1 MVHAVFLQLTP
12 TTGLLLDFSAGKLF
26 HDDDSKYPGTIAPM
40 VTPSGSTWKRWEPH
54 AHTPET
60 ALNDQFTSVSW
71 DDYISTLEGLKPS
84 LVGIGVT
91 DYFTT
96 EGYRKVREYQT
107 GRGHLSNVLLFAN
120 VEMRLAIGTAD
131 NQAVNIHLLVSPED
145 PEHLQKIND
154 KLARLTYRFGV
165 EDYECTPDGLR
176 RLGRAWHAH
185 STGRRLDQ
193 VRAEV
198 NEIGAL
204 RIGANQFK
212 IDFTSLCGWRD
223 QDPWLKANTLLAVPN
238 GNDGVGG
245 LPRGDGTFA
254 ATREA
259 LRRSAHVILSSNAKD
274 KKYWLGQAIDSPDE
288 LIRKYGSIK
297 PCLNGSDAHDLG
309 RLTQP
314 GDRLCWVKAEATW
327 RGFLQVLVEPEGRLF
342 IGPTPPD
349 PPRTSWIKRIE
360 VTGDPWC
367 PAAPLNLNSGLV
379 AVIGSRGSGKTA
391 LADLIAYGAEAYER
405 GPASFLGKARN
416 FVRNTA
422 VSLTWGDDTTTSG
435 RVDAR
440 VLGTVQDDLAEHPTE
455 QGGVLYL
462 SQHFVDSLCD
472 PDRQK
477 DRLRAEVERIV
488 FQRLGPDE
496 KLGAASFR
504 ELLERETTSLHD
516 AKRSLETEVR
526 YRSELIAQEYEGEK
540 HLPEMRRKLALLD
553 AEEKRIDANI
563 KRIAPPAAK
572 ANQEALTKIQ
582 VGVTKR
588 EEELKN
594 LAVRIKAIKDLQLE
608 LRTMAEDVRRRSSS
622 LLMRVRVAYPEL
634 TTQQALAFTLS
645 FDGDHASVLSE
656 ALTKLEKEASDLRGP
671 SEAPYPPGCYMDL
684 KAKLSEAQKA
694 LRDAGVIE
702 KQLGEL
708 IEARAKKEQ
717 EHKALAEQI
726 EHTAKARDRIKEH
739 QIERLAAYKG
749 CISMLADEEAV
760 LQRLYKPLEQE
771 LGELNMSERR
781 LTLVV
786 RRRADVAAWVRMGTA
801 LFDMRKRH
809 VVTEPG
815 KLEELASEHL
825 VPAWEGAADSGEAVR
840 TVLSEL
846 GDIPTLRQCF
856 VADTTLEQMAT
867 WLFSTDHVRVDYG
880 ITYDGVAIEQ
890 LSPGTRG
897 VVLLILYLHLD
908 TTDDRPLIIDQPEEN
923 LDPKSVFADLV
934 RFFKAARQR
943 RQIIM
948 VTHNA
953 NLVVNADA
961 DQILIANGTRSDQ
974 PGPPVLS
981 YQVAVLED
989 ETSQKDICAIL
1000 EGGVEAFSQRDRRYK
1015 VAMVAQVD

>member
-1 MVHAVFLQLTP
+1 
-12 TTGLLLDFSAGKLF
+12 
-26 HDDDSKYPGTIAPM
+26 M

-60 ALNDQFTSVSW
+60 ALNDQFKGVSW
-71 DDYISTLEGLKPS
+71 DDYISTLEGLTPS
-84 LVGIGVT
+84 LAGIGVT

-107 GRGHLSNVLLFAN
+107 GRGRLPNVLLFAN

-145 PEHLQKIND
+145 PEHLQKIDD
-154 KLARLTYRFGV
+154 KLARLTCRFGV
-165 EDYECTPDGLR
+165 EDYECTTNGLR

-185 STGRRLDQ
+185 STGRSLEQ

-198 NEIGAL
+198 NESGAL

-223 QDPWLKANTLLAVPN
+223 QDPWLKTNTLLAVPN
-238 GNDGVGG
+238 GNDGFGG

-274 KKYWLGQAIDSPDE
+274 KKYWLGQAVDSPDE
-288 LIRKYGSIK
+288 LIRKYGGIK

-309 RLTQP
+309 RLTRP
-314 GDRLCWVKAEATW
+314 GDRLCWIKAEATW

-342 IGPTPPD
+342 IGATPPD

-360 VTGDPWC
+360 VTGDTWC
-367 PAAPLNLNSGLV
+367 PAAPIALNPGLV

-391 LADLIAYGAEAYER
+391 LADLIAYGADAYER

-416 FVRNTA
+416 FVRNA
-422 VSLTWGDDTTTSG
+422 SVSLVWGDDTTTTQ
-435 RVDAR
+435 RVEAG
-440 VLGTVQDDLAEHPTE
+440 VLGTVQADPEDRNEE

-472 PDRQK
+472 PDGRK
-477 DRLRAEVERIV
+477 DRLRAEVERVV
-488 FQRLGPDE
+488 FQRLDPDE
-496 KLGAASFR
+496 KLGAASFH

-516 AKRSLETEVR
+516 AKRSLEAEVR
-526 YRSELIAQEYEGEK
+526 YRSELIAQEYRAEK
-540 HLPEMRRKLALLD
+540 RLPEMKSRLLLLEAEQRRI
-553 AEEKRIDANI
+553 EANV

-572 ANQEALTKIQ
+572 ASQEILTKVQ
-582 VGVTKR
+582 SEVTKR

-594 LAVRIKAIKDLQLE
+594 LAVRIKAIKDLQFE
-608 LRTMAEDVRRRSSS
+608 LRTIAEDFRRRSSG
-622 LLMRVRVAYPEL
+622 LLARIREAYPEL
-634 TTQQALAFTLS
+634 TAQQASAFILS
-645 FDGDHASVLSE
+645 FGGDHVTVLSGV
-656 ALTKLEKEASDLRGP
+656 LTKLEKEAFDLRGP
-671 SEAPYPPGCYMDL
+671 AEAPYPPGCYMDL
-684 KAKLSEAQKA
+684 KAKLTQAQKT
-694 LRDAGVIE
+694 LRDAGVVE
-702 KQLGEL
+702 KQLMEL
-708 IEARAKKEQ
+708 ISSRATKEQ
-717 EHKALAEQI
+717 EHKGLAEQI
-726 EHTAKARDRIKEH
+726 EFTAKSRDRIREH
-739 QIERLAAYKG
+739 LTERLVAYKG
-749 CISMLADEEAV
+749 CIGLLADEEAV
-760 LQRLYKPLEQE
+760 LRRLYRPLEQE
-771 LGELNMSERR
+771 LGGLDMSESR

-801 LFDMRKRH
+801 IFDMRKRH

-815 KLEELASEHL
+815 KLETLARQHL
-825 VPAWEGAADSGEAVR
+825 VPAWEGTADSDDAIKAV
-840 TVLSEL
+840 LAEL
-846 GDIPTLRQCF
+846 GEVPKLQECLI
-856 VADTTLEQMAT
+856 ADATLEQMAT
-867 WLFSTDHVRVDYG
+867 WLFSTDHVQIDYG
-880 ITYDGVAIEQ
+880 ITYDSVDIEQ

-908 TTDDRPLIIDQPEEN
+908 TSDDRPLVIDQPEEN
-923 LDPKSVFADLV
+923 LDPKSVFTDLV
-934 RFFKAARQR
+934 RFFKAARKR

-961 DQILIANGTRSDQ
+961 DQILIANGTRSEQ

-989 ETSQKDICAIL
+989 AASQKDICAIL
-1000 EGGVEAFSQRDRRYK
+1000 EGGVEAFRQRDRRYN
-1015 VAMVAQVD
+1015 VAMAAQID